1 MESDGDEW
9 FSCPHF
15 TPPLELVFNQ
25 RGVTLASVGQAVLLR
40 LLESPEHHAAAVQV
54 GEGGR
59 KVHSL
64 GGRYHLFQ
72 QDIHRSTFMVDLG
85 NMNHQSKANG

>member
-1 MESDGDEW
+1 MVFLSALDSNPW
-9 FSCPHF
+9 
-15 TPPLELVFNQ
+15 ELVFNQ

-59 KVHSL
+59 KVTQL
-64 GGRYHLFQ
+64 GRKVPPVPTG
-72 QDIHRSTFMVDLG
+72 
-85 NMNHQSKANG
+85 K